1 MAIRLM
7 GIYLTLCAELFIQD
21 NLTNFFFYFPKIQA
35 VGPLLCHNDHIITL
49 GKMGLMQ
56 SKEFPNEPL
65 YLVSLYRVACLL
77 AYGYTQPRDTQP
89 VRLNNERKVLRM
101 VSLARLI

>member
-7 GIYLTLCAELFIQD
+7 GIYLALCAELFIQD

-35 VGPLLCHNDHIITL
+35 MGSLLCHNDHIVTL
-49 GKMGLMQ
+49 GEMGLMQ

-65 YLVSLYRVACLL
+65 YLVSLYCTACLL
-77 AYGYTQPRDTQP
+77 AYGYTQPRNTQP
-89 VRLNNERKVLRM
+89 VRFTDKRKMLRM